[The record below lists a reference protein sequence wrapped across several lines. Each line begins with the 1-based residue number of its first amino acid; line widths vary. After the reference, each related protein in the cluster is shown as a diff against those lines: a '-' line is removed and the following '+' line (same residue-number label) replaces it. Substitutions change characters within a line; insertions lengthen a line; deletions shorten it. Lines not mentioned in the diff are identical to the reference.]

1 MTVEIRTIREEELP
15 AYVDAL
21 STGFL
26 ERPAVDKIAEEL
38 KPLWDLERTW
48 AAVEGD
54 RICGTFRSWATEV
67 TVPGGARLAA
77 AAVSAVTVRP
87 THRRRGILRQMVAA
101 EHAAMRERGETVGLL
116 HASEYPIYGRFG
128 YGVGGRDAVWT
139 LDTTTTSF
147 HGTPTGT
154 VDIVKVDTAARDAI
168 RTVFEAWRVRAPG
181 EIRRREP
188 DWEYDL
194 ALRTSAWGDDWKG
207 FLALHRDATGAIDGY
222 ARYGAG
228 DDKWVQRQPRNTIKL
243 HEMHALTDE
252 ANAALWRFLA
262 EIDWVATIRAERRS
276 PGDRLP
282 WLLTNARAADVTE
295 IGDCLWVRLF
305 DVAGA
310 LAARTYEGE
319 GSLVLEVIDPDAPGG
334 RHRVFLEAGPGGATC
349 VATDRLPDLT
359 LDVAALGA
367 AYLGGPRLRDT
378 VIATG
383 ADEHR
388 PGALLLA
395 ERILRT
401 ADEPWCST
409 FF

>member
-1 MTVEIRTIREEELP
+1 M
-15 AYVDAL
+15 
-21 STGFL
+21 
-26 ERPAVDKIAEEL
+26 
-38 KPLWDLERTW
+38 
-48 AAVEGD
+48 
-54 RICGTFRSWATEV
+54 
-67 TVPGGARLAA
+67 
-77 AAVSAVTVRP
+77 
-87 THRRRGILRQMVAA
+87 
-101 EHAAMRERGETVGLL
+101 
-116 HASEYPIYGRFG
+116 
-128 YGVGGRDAVWT
+128 
-139 LDTTTTSF
+139 
-147 HGTPTGT
+147 
-154 VDIVKVDTAARDAI
+154 
-168 RTVFEAWRVRAPG
+168 FEAWRARTPG
-181 EIRRREP
+181 EIRRRES

-207 FLALHRDATGAIDGY
+207 FLALHHDASGSIDGY

-228 DDKWVQRQPRNTIKL
+228 DDRWVQRQPRNTIKL

-252 ANAALWRFLA
+252 ANAALWRFLG

-276 PGDRLP
+276 PSDRLP

-295 IGDCLWVRLF
+295 VGDALWVRLF
-305 DVAGA
+305 DIAGA

-319 GSLVLEVIDPDAPGG
+319 GSLVLEVIDAEATGG
-334 RHRVFLEAGPGGATC
+334 RHRVQLDAGPEGARC
-349 VATDRLPDLT
+349 LATDRSPELT
-359 LDVAALGA
+359 LDVSALSA
-367 AYLGGPRLRDT
+367 AYLGGPRLRDA